1 MSAIDLGSAL
11 EELIRRI
18 VREELSKLGGKP
30 DEHEAAADAI
40 AEFVAKDAAK
50 LRAARA
56 RPAGVDGQPLP
67 RRRRRSTAPP
77 PALARKLTVSQNPRR
92 GCAIAKSLRCAT

>member
-30 DEHEAAADAI
+30 DEHEAAEDEI
-40 AEFVAKDAAK
+40 AELVAKDAAK

-56 RPAGVDGQPLP
+56 RPAGGSDRQP
-67 RRRRRSTAPP
+67 RGRRRSAGG
-77 PALARKLTVSQNPRR
+77 AS
-92 GCAIAKSLRCAT
+92 